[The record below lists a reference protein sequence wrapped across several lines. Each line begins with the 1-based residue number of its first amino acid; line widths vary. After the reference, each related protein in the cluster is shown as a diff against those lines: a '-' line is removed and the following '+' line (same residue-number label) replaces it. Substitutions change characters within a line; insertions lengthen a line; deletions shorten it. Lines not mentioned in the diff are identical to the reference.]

1 MHGVLLVLC
10 YAKKEKNTGQRK
22 KYRGYIRTTKGFS
35 SWKKAPQCFEEH
47 QYTHC
52 HKSAASYHVAIPKCK
67 DVGEMTN
74 NNLVNLREKGSK
86 YSLDVI
92 RCLLY
97 QGIALQGN
105 ENNDN
110 FTALMM
116 LLGTKFESRIAH
128 LDGTIGNKYT
138 HHDIQN
144 ELLNIM
150 SRHVLL
156 SKLETIRKI
165 YLFIFLQ

>member
-1 MHGVLLVLC
+1 MLLLC
-10 YAKKEKNTGQRK
+10 YAKKKGTLDSERNIEDA
-22 KYRGYIRTTKGFS
+22 YTTKGFS

-47 QYTHC
+47 QQTHC
-52 HKSAASYHVAIPKCK
+52 HKSAASYHVVISKCK

-74 NNLVNLREKGSK
+74 GNIVNVHEKERKYLLGMIMCLRYLAK
-86 YSLDVI
+86 
-92 RCLLY
+92 

-110 FTALMM
+110 FTQLMM
-116 LLGTKFESRIAH
+116 LLGTKDGSIIAH
-128 LDGTIGNKYT
+128 LNGIIGNKYT
-138 HHDIQN
+138 HHDTQN

-156 SKLETIRKI
+156 SKLETICKNVVFF
-165 YLFIFLQ
+165 LFQ